1 MAGCVMVA
9 TAPPT
14 PLVCIDGRSKPLSTG
29 DAAAALGIS
38 PRTLRAQ
45 LLAAPKDA
53 AGSRIVEGEWAGCYR
68 RGLHWRVPAM
78 VVRRRQQTLEARRVI
93 TGSIEALQA
102 RGGVLCPSCH
112 KCRCAWPCEPQ
123 CLCSTRCHECSP
135 AQCWEDERR
144 LPPQEAAS

>member
-1 MAGCVMVA
+1 VSV
-9 TAPPT
+9 TT
-14 PLVCIDGRSKPLSTG
+14 WRSRFHVQRG
-29 DAAAALGIS
+29 
-38 PRTLRAQ
+38 
-45 LLAAPKDA
+45 
-53 AGSRIVEGEWAGCYR
+53 GEWRDERYR
-68 RGLHWRVPAM
+68 FQVVTLKATHMMSRFGWRIHRIRGAEA
-78 VVRRRQQTLEARRVI
+78 LEFQGRPNHISVYGRCGITFFEQRVI